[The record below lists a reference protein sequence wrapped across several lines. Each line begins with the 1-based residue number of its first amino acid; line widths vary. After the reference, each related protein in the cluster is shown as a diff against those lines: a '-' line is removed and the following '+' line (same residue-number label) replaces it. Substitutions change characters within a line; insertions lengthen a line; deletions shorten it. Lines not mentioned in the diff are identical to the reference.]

1 MTITSYTGGA
11 VQTNGYLVETSAG
24 LIVFDAPEGITDFII
39 QEGKKADHLFLT
51 HQHFDHV
58 EDADTLD
65 AKKYSYSAYDSELV
79 LDQRARE
86 WGLAINVPPFS
97 IDEILKGRAYITLGD
112 LEIEILHVPGHSP
125 DSLAFHFPS
134 EGALFGG
141 DALFQGGV
149 GRTDLPHGDHDL
161 LMSSIQERLYTLP
174 ESTRVFPG
182 HGSATTIGQE
192 MRSNPF
198 IRGL

>member
-1 MTITSYTGGA
+1 MTITPYIGGA

-24 LIVFDAPEGITDFII
+24 LLIFDAPEGINDFIGY
-39 QEGKKADHLFLT
+39 EGKKADHLFLT

-58 EDADTLD
+58 EDADAID
-65 AKKYSYSAYDSELV
+65 AKKYGYAAYDPDLV
-79 LDQRARE
+79 RDKMAQE
-86 WGLAINVPPFS
+86 WGLPVKVPPFS
-97 IDEILKGRAYITLGD
+97 IDELLEGRSCITLED

-141 DALFQGGV
+141 DALFKGGV

-161 LMSSIQERLYTLP
+161 LMSSIQKKLYTLP
-174 ESTRVFPG
+174 EDTRVFPG
-182 HGSATTIGQE
+182 HGPETTIGLE
-192 MRSNPF
+192 KRSNPF